1 MDGAPQLHLPDAFCW
16 TRFGT
21 EAGEAITEILQ
32 RKEAERLAN
41 DGTFFWGIGNSVA
54 PGIAELVRK
63 RRQPELLFSP
73 IKGRPR
79 ATDVEPQA
87 VVRWRSAETVHGDVF
102 RVPDAVRITSRMA
115 AGKRWHYALIGSSE
129 QPLELANHGQLAFGA
144 LQNLLSGRSVGPSQ
158 VTAVVRLLREA
169 LVEGAIYAVALRVR
183 LVYPYFVRLLD
194 PVRIEGRG
202 VVEARLRSE
211 TTPRRA
217 QMRLGLDGPS

>member
-1 MDGAPQLHLPDAFCW
+1 MDGAPHLHLPDAFCW

-63 RRQPELLFSP
+63 HREPELLFSP

-87 VVRWRSAETVHGDVF
+87 VVRWRSAETAHGDVF
-102 RVPDAVRITSRMA
+102 RIPDAVRITSRMR
-115 AGKRWHYALIGSSE
+115 AGKRWHYALVGSSE
-129 QPLELANHGQLAFGA
+129 QPLEFGNHGQLASGA

-169 LVEGAIYAVALRVR
+169 LLGGALYAVALRVR
-183 LVYPYFVRLLD
+183 LMYPYFVRLLD
-194 PVRIEGRG
+194 PVRIEGRS
-202 VVEARLRSE
+202 VVEARLSRE
-211 TTPRRA
+211 TTPRPVR
-217 QMRLGLDGPS
+217 MRLDHGGPY